1 MYCQPAPIDTPKNI
15 SYMQMAFQNKRLSLL
30 YLKTSCL
37 AYLSFL
43 TLTIA
48 FVKVEDTQCGLKDTF
63 HVYAEENVNL

>member
-1 MYCQPAPIDTPKNI
+1 
-15 SYMQMAFQNKRLSLL
+15 MQMAFQNKRLSLL